1 MIKIKGQ
8 LKLQDILQGKKDTI
22 KELLAQYFDNC
33 IEESDNTLI
42 FLNKE
47 CIPHDNILKILDE
60 LSELLKDQERIDVIE
75 LYILQ
80 ENEDFLK
87 LVGVIDKHGFFWNE
101 EL

>member
-8 LKLQDILQGKKDTI
+8 LKLRNILQGKKDTI

-42 FLNKE
+42 ILNKE
-47 CIPHDNILKILDE
+47 SIPYDAILNE
-60 LSELLKDQERIDVIE
+60 LSELLKDQECIDVIE

>member
-22 KELLAQYFDNC
+22 KELLRQYFDNC

-47 CIPHDNILKILDE
+47 CIPHDTILKILDE

>member
-22 KELLAQYFDNC
+22 KELLGQYFDNC
-33 IEESDNTLI
+33 IEEFDNTLI

-47 CIPHDNILKILDE
+47 CISHDTIVKILNE
-60 LSELLKDQERIDVIE
+60 LSELLKDQERIDVTE

-87 LVGVIDKHGFFWNE
+87 LVGVIDKYGFFWNE

>member
-22 KELLAQYFDNC
+22 KELLGQYFDNC
-33 IEESDNTLI
+33 IEESNDTLI
-42 FLNKE
+42 LLNKE
-47 CIPHDNILKILDE
+47 YISHDTISKILDE